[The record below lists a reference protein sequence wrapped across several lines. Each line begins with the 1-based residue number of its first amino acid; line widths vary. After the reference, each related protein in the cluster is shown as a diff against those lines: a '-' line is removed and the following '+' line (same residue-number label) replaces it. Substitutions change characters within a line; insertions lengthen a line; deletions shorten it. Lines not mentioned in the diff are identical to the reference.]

1 MQRKGLKKALNF
13 TILNIVEISKVF
25 LQVGQCLST
34 KMKIFIT
41 TYRNYSNVFP
51 QIVQIH
57 LTNFT
62 VKSNL
67 SAKCLLAII
76 YVQNSLAK
84 SLVLLQQT
92 VATLG

>member
-1 MQRKGLKKALNF
+1 
-13 TILNIVEISKVF
+13 
-25 LQVGQCLST
+25 
-34 KMKIFIT
+34 MKIFIT

-51 QIVQIH
+51 QIVQI
-57 LTNFT
+57 LT

-84 SLVLLQQT
+84 IPCSSTANSSHIGVKKKKKQ
-92 VATLG
+92 